1 MRIWISGLCLVMI
14 LVFSLVSSAEALTPE
29 ELRKIIE
36 KQKKKDVTKK
46 PIIKDPK
53 FKNLNKKPMTA
64 KEAIA
69 QHKEREKILQQIRDQ
84 KNQSKGTIL
93 NMTTIRL
100 DGTCIQALKANVKS
114 NCPSYKQL
122 SRYDLTDQDKA
133 GKFIEQDGYFHR
145 VKTINFN
152 WTKELDNKTRI
163 VCVDCILDKQLQVSH
178 SITIVNRLVY
188 TMGGQQYV
196 NGSITY
202 FKDLYIDSDCK
213 DAVMVYSP
221 ERLLNTIYHLDSNC
235 KTPKLDNTVKI
246 EGVKSKIKPSDLI
259 SEYQKYLE
267 EAKKLK
273 TINCI
278 KSTEC

>member
-14 LVFSLVSSAEALTPE
+14 LVFSLVSSAEALTSE
-29 ELRKIIE
+29 EIKKIQE
-36 KQKKKDVTKK
+36 KEKKTTVKK
-46 PIIKDPK
+46 PMVKEPL
-53 FKNLNKKPMTA
+53 FTNLKKKPMTA

-69 QHKEREKILQQIRDQ
+69 QHKEREKILQEMRDQ
-84 KNQSKGTIL
+84 KNQSKGIIL
-93 NMTTIRL
+93 NITTIRL
-100 DGTCIQALKANVKS
+100 DGTCIQALKANVLT
-114 NCPSYKQL
+114 NCPNYKQL

-133 GKFIEQDGYFHR
+133 GKFTEQDGWFHR

-152 WTKELDNKTRI
+152 WTEELDNKTRI

-188 TMGGQQYV
+188 TLGGQQYV

-213 DAVMVYSP
+213 DAVLVYSP
-221 ERLLNTIYHLDSNC
+221 ERLLNTIYHLDSGC
-235 KTPKLDNTVKI
+235 KILKPNNTVKI
-246 EGVKSKIKPSDLI
+246 EGVKSKIKSSDLI